1 MQALHI
7 FKYLE
12 IYSVNDLAFDPF
24 YQRVTSNKYIQSKF
38 QAMKDVESKFHQ
50 MPQNQE

>member
-24 YQRVTSNKYIQSKF
+24 HQRVTSNKDIQSQF
-38 QAMKDVESKFHQ
+38 QVMKDVESKFHQ
-50 MPQNQE
+50 MSQNQE